1 MPLFFFKD
9 MEPIELQAHWPYLH
23 FYFKFNFSD
32 CAELVCVLF
41 IFQEIMRCPVSE
53 GLRELVSWAKIYL
66 VIWNALHS

>member
-1 MPLFFFKD
+1 MNEYTEFNIHSTIFSKRHNL
-9 MEPIELQAHWPYLH
+9 I
-23 FYFKFNFSD
+23 FKFNFSD